1 MKNFQSKRGFAML
14 SEIPVDLDIV
24 KKEDIDK
31 ELMRLGMIAE
41 LDAVNLYEQMAS
53 LTDDENIK
61 SVLLDVAR
69 EEMIHVAM
77 FQTLL
82 MDVDTEYLKVLAEYS
97 MAKG

>member
-1 MKNFQSKRGFAML
+1 ML
-14 SEIPVDLDIV
+14 SEIPIDLDIV

-31 ELMRLGMIAE
+31 EFMRLGMIAE

-53 LTDDENIK
+53 LTDNENLK

-77 FQTLL
+77 FQTVL

-97 MAKG
+97 LAKG

>member
-1 MKNFQSKRGFAML
+1 
-14 SEIPVDLDIV
+14 
-24 KKEDIDK
+24 
-31 ELMRLGMIAE
+31 MIAE
-41 LDAVNLYEQMAS
+41 LDTVNLYEQMAS
-53 LTDDENIK
+53 LTDDENLK

-77 FQTLL
+77 FQTVL

>member
-97 MAKG
+97 IAKG